1 MLVVNPLPD
10 QLLVIRY
17 AAISGA
23 ALGMLY
29 DIFRILRWNSGSRC
43 MELVLD
49 FLFSVVSAAVLFV
62 LAPSVTQLQLR
73 GFLFLSFAAGWVL
86 WNLLPGRLF
95 RRILR
100 KTGGILH
107 HIGHICRKHVRLH
120 GTDEKKSVDFRKK
133 HEKTKKKPSIFG
145 NAGIK

>member
-29 DIFRILRWNSGSRC
+29 DIFRMLRWNSGSRY

-49 FLFSVVSAAVLFV
+49 FLFSVKDVS
-62 LAPSVTQLQLR
+62 
-73 GFLFLSFAAGWVL
+73 
-86 WNLLPGRLF
+86 
-95 RRILR
+95 
-100 KTGGILH
+100 
-107 HIGHICRKHVRLH
+107 
-120 GTDEKKSVDFRKK
+120 DFCK
-133 HEKTKKKPSIFG
+133 
-145 NAGIK
+145 